1 MMHVGA
7 LPLKV
12 LDELAKRQVL
22 PQSAVI
28 SITDDRL
35 LHAIRDHKQMPL
47 PQDFWG
53 RLPEHLLQ
61 PDAVL
66 LDRNKGNAAVIMVF
80 KQAKSKNKLVLTV
93 DYKIGTRDLRG
104 KKTTV
109 VSNVINTGVELTEE
123 SQVIGLRSYETLF
136 WEL

>member
-1 MMHVGA
+1 
-7 LPLKV
+7 
-12 LDELAKRQVL
+12 
-22 PQSAVI
+22 
-28 SITDDRL
+28 
-35 LHAIRDHKQMPL
+35 
-47 PQDFWG
+47 
-53 RLPEHLLQ
+53 
-61 PDAVL
+61 
-66 LDRNKGNAAVIMVF
+66 MVF